1 MKKIISLT
9 LTAVLALSLTACG
22 NKAGSTLK
30 VGASPAPH
38 AEILEFA
45 KPLLEKEG
53 ITLEIVE
60 FTDYVLP
67 NTALQNGDIDA
78 NYFQHTPYLEKFNK
92 EQKTDLL
99 AAAKI
104 HFEPLCI
111 YAGKSADI
119 TKVPQN
125 AQIAIPNDATNGAR
139 ALLLLEK
146 QGIITLNGKGLEST
160 VLDIT
165 QNPSSVKIKE
175 LEAAQIPNVLNDV
188 DFAVINGNYAIG
200 AGISADKVL
209 AGEDAASDAAGEF
222 ANIIAVKAGN
232 EKQDNI
238 LTLIKVLQSDEV
250 KKFIEEKYE
259 GNVLPTA

>member
-9 LTAVLALSLTACG
+9 LTAILALSLTACADKGG
-22 NKAGSTLK
+22 NTLK

-53 ITLEIVE
+53 ITIEIVE
-60 FTDYVLP
+60 FTDYILP
-67 NTALQNGDIDA
+67 NTALQNEDIDA
-78 NYFQHTPYLEKFNK
+78 NYFQHTPYLEQFNK

-111 YAGKSADI
+111 YAGKSSDI
-119 TKVPQN
+119 NKLPEG

-139 ALLLLEK
+139 ALLLLEAN
-146 QGIITLNGKGLEST
+146 GIIKLNGNGLKST
-160 VLDIT
+160 ILDIT
-165 QNPSSVKIKE
+165 ENPSNVQIKE
-175 LEAAQIPNVLNDV
+175 LEAAQIPNVLQDV

-209 AGEDAASDAAGEF
+209 AGENSLSDAANEF
-222 ANIIAVKAGN
+222 ANIVAVKTGN
-232 EKQDNI
+232 EKQEKI
-238 LTLIKVLQSDEV
+238 ITLIKVLQSEEV
-250 KKFIEEKYE
+250 KSFIKEKYQ